1 MKVTERA
8 RYKYHRWQYK
18 REMAME
24 PPAPRKSTRS
34 RSRRTWQRVTHPI
47 SYTKHRMHA
56 RAEAKPVPPPM
67 TQADLLGG
75 PIKRR
80 YRHVRIRLSSARH
93 NFTNYPIVVQ
103 ILGILVV
110 SAIVV
115 GAFFGI
121 KNSVFKKTKS
131 QANVADA
138 LAQAQDISRSQ
149 VPGAK
154 AGQRRVLVAG
164 DYSVINL
171 GNAIGGTVYESPQYE
186 ALLESVYG
194 CTITNDT
201 AIVAGKPRPYP
212 SACNTWPATYADNAH
227 FYVPDVSVLVTGQAE
242 AAPQIVN
249 GKKLRPGTPEF
260 QQYLFSRL
268 DVARKSL
275 GGLKTPLVL
284 VTPLCDLQ
292 SNGHISL
299 YLANIGTV
307 WRNYAKARPRVT
319 IADPTPLMCPHGK
332 PGRTADGKPIV
343 DVKHGGY
350 TKEGANA
357 LMNFLLD
364 AAAHAKAS

>member
-1 MKVTERA
+1 
-8 RYKYHRWQYK
+8 
-18 REMAME
+18 
-24 PPAPRKSTRS
+24 
-34 RSRRTWQRVTHPI
+34 
-47 SYTKHRMHA
+47 MHA
-56 RAEAKPVPPPM
+56 RAEAKPVPPRM
-67 TQADLLGG
+67 TEAEYLGG

-80 YRHVRIRLSSARH
+80 YRGFRVRQSHMRH
-93 NFTNYPIVVQ
+93 NFTNYPIAVQ

-131 QANVADA
+131 QASVVDA
-138 LAQAQDISRSQ
+138 LAQAQDIARSG

-171 GNAIGGTVYESPQYE
+171 GNAIGGTVYQSPQYE

-201 AIVAGKPRPYP
+201 TIVRGKPQPYP
-212 SACNTWPATYADNAH
+212 DACTTWPATYADNTH
-227 FYVPDVSVLVTGQAE
+227 FYVPDVTVLVTGQGE
-242 AAPQIVN
+242 AGTQIVN
-249 GKKLRPGTPEF
+249 GKTLRPGTPEF

-275 GGLKTPLVL
+275 GGVKTPLVL

-292 SNGHISL
+292 ANGKINL
-299 YLANIGTV
+299 NLANIGTV
-307 WRNYAKARPRVT
+307 WRNYAKTRPRV
-319 IADPTPLMCPHGK
+319 IVARSSLLMCPGGK
-332 PGRTADGKPIV
+332 PGKTADGKPII
-343 DVKHGGY
+343 DPKHGDF
-350 TKEGANA
+350 TKEGAA
-357 LMNFLLD
+357 AFMNFLLS
-364 AAAHAKAS
+364 AAGKAMAG